1 MSKKLTIGLLLDDS
15 LDRSDG
21 VQQAVIS
28 IGEKLRSR
36 GHDVHYIVTETKR
49 TDLQSIHVVSGY
61 VSLQFNGNSVRTPKP
76 AAKRQ
81 IKELLEKV
89 TFDVLHVQMPFSPL
103 LSARVL
109 AMAPHEVVRVG
120 TFHILPYNVIAKH
133 GTKLLGAVMRRSIHN
148 IDHYFAVSKPAKEFM
163 DSSFSVEGRV
173 LPNPVDYAFFHG
185 FAKEKKDKKQIV
197 FVGRFEDRKGVKE
210 LIEAYAKLSKEIRD
224 NTELTMISKGP
235 LHESMKTRAHELGVE
250 ISFPGFVTEEE
261 KAQALANADIAVF
274 PSISG
279 ESFGIVLTEA
289 MSAGAGITLGG
300 NNPGYASVLHE
311 WPETLFNPQDISGFA
326 MKLQHFLEDDADRQR
341 IGAMQREAVKQYDIE
356 IIVDELEKAY
366 QSK

>member
-21 VQQAVIS
+21 VQQAVLA

-36 GHDVHYIVTETKR
+36 GHDVHYIVTDTVR
-49 TDLQSIHVVSGY
+49 SDIQNIHAVGSY
-61 VSLQFNGNSVRTPKP
+61 LSMQFNGNSVRTPKP
-76 AAKRQ
+76 ASSSR
-81 IKELLEKV
+81 INSLLQEV
-89 TFDVLHVQMPFSPL
+89 QFDVLHVQMPFSPFM
-103 LSARVL
+103 SAKVL
-109 AMAPHEVVRVG
+109 KKASEHVVRVG
-120 TFHILPYNVIAKH
+120 TFHILPHNAMATY
-133 GTKLLGAVMRRSIHN
+133 GTKALGIVMHRSIQSL
-148 IDHYFAVSKPAKEFM
+148 DHHFAVSQPAKEFM
-163 DSSFSVEGRV
+163 DSSFSVDGRV

-185 FAKEKKDKKQIV
+185 FEKQKNDKKQIV

-210 LIEAYAKLSKEIRD
+210 LIDAYANLPSGLRN

-235 LHESMKTRAHELGVE
+235 LHEEMKQKAHDLGVD
-250 ISFPGFVTEEE
+250 IHFPGFVTEDE

-289 MSAGAGITLGG
+289 MSAGAGITIGG

-311 WPETLFNPQDISGFA
+311 WPETLFNPQDVEEFSSI
-326 MKLQHFLEDDADRQR
+326 LQHYLEDEDDRSR
-341 IGAMQREAVKQYDIE
+341 IGALQHKAVKQYDIE
-356 IIVDELEKAY
+356 FVVDELEKVY
-366 QSK
+366 QAK